1 MEANIVNAVIISSK
15 ASTLV
20 HEAIGNTDVSFEKV
34 GRFESGQFIE
44 FCEAVARININAF
57 ITDLDCTDSNTFLRG
72 ISQYRT
78 VRSNT
83 RIIVIALDRYE
94 DDGIVHELADMGI
107 NVVTTSP
114 GTKPKSIIPALRN
127 LLPNQGE
134 ITGNGQ
140 EDWESTDSDLEKIKD
155 RIYRYTAKL
164 TSAGSFDSSDVMDLE
179 LPDVPIQE
187 RIILKDRIIG
197 TILVAVMG
205 VESKVGST
213 HQSILIA
220 NYLKRKGYSVG
231 LVEANSSS
239 DFTSIENA
247 YEGTQ
252 DFKSNNIHF
261 SIEGVEYYKNNN
273 KLDINHLITAGHD
286 YLILDIGSFEES
298 DWSKEFY
305 RASVNIVLGAGS
317 EWRQGKIR
325 RFRDLHKKMD
335 QSNWVYCVPFVENLS
350 IQDIRKDLPGNLVYR
365 IPPHAD
371 PYKHQG
377 DTDSV
382 LNKLMKSYMG
392 DSKKIS
398 SKALL
403 YGVLGLCIVIII
415 VLIILLVV
423 NN

>member
-1 MEANIVNAVIISSK
+1 MNAIIISNK
-15 ASTLV
+15 ASALV
-20 HEAIGNTDVSFEKV
+20 HEAIGNTDVSFEKA
-34 GRFESGQFIE
+34 GRFEGAQFVE
-44 FCEAVARININAF
+44 YCEAVARININAF
-57 ITDLDCTDSNTFLRG
+57 ITDIDCTDAQTFLRG
-72 ISQYRT
+72 ISQYQVIRP
-78 VRSNT
+78 NT
-83 RIIVIALDRYE
+83 KIIVIALDRYE
-94 DDGIVHELADMGI
+94 DDGVVHEMADMGI
-107 NVVTTSP
+107 DVVTTSP
-114 GTKPKSIIPALRN
+114 GTKAKSIIPALRN
-127 LLPNQGE
+127 LLPHSDQNSSETGPQG
-134 ITGNGQ
+134 
-140 EDWESTDSDLEKIKD
+140 DWDTTDSELEKVKD

-164 TSAGSFDSSDVMDLE
+164 TSSGGFDSSDVMDLE

-231 LVEANSSS
+231 LVEANGSS
-239 DFTSIENA
+239 DFTAIENA

-252 DFKSNNIHF
+252 DFKSNHIHF
-261 SIEGVEYYKNNN
+261 SIEGVEYYKNNS
-273 KLDINHLITAGHD
+273 KIDMNHLVTLGHD
-286 YLILDIGSFEES
+286 YLILDIGGFEES
-298 DWSKEFY
+298 EWSKEFY
-305 RASVNIVLGAGS
+305 RASVNIVVGAGS

-325 RFRDLHKKMD
+325 RFRDIHKKMD

-350 IQDIRKDLPGNLVYR
+350 IQDIRKELPGNLVYR

-371 PYKHQG
+371 PYKHQS

-398 SKALL
+398 SKSLL

-415 VLIILLVV
+415 VLITLLAVKM
-423 NN
+423 